1 MQGQTRLH
9 ALAYPSSRSRN
20 TSLLRTPKVGK
31 EDEAVCVL
39 DVAES
44 GCVRVEQPEGLRVRI
59 HSTRVGRADEAVCV
73 LDVAVPGGR
82 VHVEQPEGLR
92 VWFHSTR
99 VVTSALSHR

>member
-1 MQGQTRLH
+1 M
-9 ALAYPSSRSRN
+9 
-20 TSLLRTPKVGK
+20 
-31 EDEAVCVL
+31 
-39 DVAES
+39 
-44 GCVRVEQPEGLRVRI
+44 EQPEGLRVRI

-99 VVTSALSHR
+99 VAASALSHR